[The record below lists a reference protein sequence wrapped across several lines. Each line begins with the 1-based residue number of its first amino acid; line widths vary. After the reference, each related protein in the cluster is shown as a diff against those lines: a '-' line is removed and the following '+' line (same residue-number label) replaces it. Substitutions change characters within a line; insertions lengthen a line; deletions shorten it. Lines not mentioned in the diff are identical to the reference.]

1 MYSMGA
7 DMNFVA
13 SIKKGVRGWLKD
25 LRDPPNLFQEPI
37 WKVRVEFLVLTLLSP
52 ILIPRY
58 VIEKRMGKW
67 RRHRRMPPIFQLFDR
82 EGGFQLRGLEQL
94 IADGA
99 DVNARERKDGK
110 TPLILLLCRT
120 VHGKKM
126 GEGGS
131 RFVACCSKLAQIR
144 TRITTVAR

>member
-13 SIKKGVRGWLKD
+13 SIKKGVRGWLKN

-67 RRHRRMPPIFQLFDR
+67 RRHRRMPPIFQLFER
-82 EGGFQLRGLEQL
+82 EG
-94 IADGA
+94 D
-99 DVNARERKDGK
+99 RKS
-110 TPLILLLCRT
+110 
-120 VHGKKM
+120 V
-126 GEGGS
+126 
-131 RFVACCSKLAQIR
+131 V
-144 TRITTVAR
+144 

>member
-13 SIKKGVRGWLKD
+13 SIKRACGKD

-67 RRHRRMPPIFQLFDR
+67 RRHRRMPPIFSYSTAK
-82 EGGFQLRGLEQL
+82 EG
-94 IADGA
+94 
-99 DVNARERKDGK
+99 
-110 TPLILLLCRT
+110 
-120 VHGKKM
+120 
-126 GEGGS
+126 S
-131 RFVACCSKLAQIR
+131 S
-144 TRITTVAR
+144 